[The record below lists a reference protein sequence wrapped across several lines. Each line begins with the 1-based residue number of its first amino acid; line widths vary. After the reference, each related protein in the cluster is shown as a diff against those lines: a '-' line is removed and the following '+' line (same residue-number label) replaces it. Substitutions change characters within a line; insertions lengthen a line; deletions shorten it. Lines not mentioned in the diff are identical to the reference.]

1 MEEKSSVKFVRYL
14 LGGIV
19 IIICACAIA
28 AGFWG
33 FGSLKSLEKHII
45 EVKGLSEKI
54 VRADVGTLHITFENE
69 FEEPKEIT
77 KEQKKQLIDDL
88 YKKRT
93 EDRTIVMEFLKDHG
107 ITKEEI
113 VEESNDIREYNE
125 WVAKDTYRRYMK
137 STNSIKIRTR
147 AVEKI
152 LPIKKE
158 IGDLIGKSIM
168 VSCDYAYKLTDFIN
182 IKLEMMRE
190 ASENARK
197 NAEVFVAPQKTEIDD
212 LIYLR
217 QGEVSIN
224 AEDDGSGG
232 GYSSESESINKK
244 LRLVVRAGYS
254 KKKKDK

>member
-1 MEEKSSVKFVRYL
+1 MEEKNSVKFARYV
-14 LGGIV
+14 LGGIIV
-19 IIICACAIA
+19 IACACAIA

-33 FGSLKSLEKHII
+33 FGSLKSLDKHIV
-45 EVKGLSEKI
+45 EVKGLSEKV
-54 VRADVGTLHITFENE
+54 VRADIGTLHISFENE
-69 FEEPKEIT
+69 QEEPKDLT
-77 KEQKKQLIDDL
+77 SEQKKQLVDEL

-93 EDRTIVMEFLKDHG
+93 EDHAYVMEFLKNHG
-107 ITKEEI
+107 ITKDEI

-158 IGDLIGKSIM
+158 IGDLIGKGVM
-168 VSCDYAYKLTDFIN
+168 VSCNYGYKLTDFIN

-197 NAEVFVAPQKTEIDD
+197 NAEVFVAPQKNEIDD

-232 GYSSESESINKK
+232 GYSSESESLNKK

-254 KKKKDK
+254 KKKKEN

>member
-1 MEEKSSVKFVRYL
+1 MEEKNSIKFLRYL
-14 LGGIV
+14 FGAFV
-19 IIICACAIA
+19 ICICAFAIA

-33 FGSLKSLEKHII
+33 FGSLKSLDKHIV

-54 VRADVGTLHITFENE
+54 VRADIGTLHISFENE
-69 FEEPKEIT
+69 REEHYEIT
-77 KEQKKQLIDDL
+77 KEQKKLLVDEL

-93 EDRTIVMEFLKDHG
+93 EDRAYVMEFLKDHG

-113 VEESNDIREYNE
+113 VEESNNIYENNE
-125 WVAKDTYRRYMK
+125 WVTKDTYKRYMK

-152 LPIKKE
+152 LPIKME
-158 IGDLIGKSIM
+158 IGDLIGKGVMI
-168 VSCDYAYKLTDFIN
+168 SCNYAYKITDFIK

-197 NAEVFVAPQKTEIDD
+197 NAEVFVEPQKTEIDD

-232 GYSSESESINKK
+232 GYSSESESLNKK

-254 KKKKDK
+254 KKKKEN